1 MAGLD
6 PAIPL
11 RLALCSPDRDG
22 RDKPGHD
29 VVRFVRSLSDVIV
42 RQPMTNRHASSPV
55 FFSRRRVRPYFLR
68 PSTTDRGGRSAAKRN
83 VLVSDA
89 ASRQHRSASPCERR
103 HARLAALRNR
113 GDFAP
118 RDRSFRGADRRLS
131 ILAGSRS
138 ALFTRALARAC
149 PTPSS
154 PLIWAAPL
162 SWGGRQTQG
171 VPDTRVRTV
180 ARAPHRARACSPA
193 RTPVPCLAAPPT
205 APLQE
210 RLMKR
215 PSMSRT
221 EIGL

>member
-1 MAGLD
+1 MRHRPCSLAG
-6 PAIPL
+6 AGCARI
-11 RLALCSPDRDG
+11 
-22 RDKPGHD
+22 
-29 VVRFVRSLSDVIV
+29 
-42 RQPMTNRHASSPV
+42 SSGP
-55 FFSRRRVRPYFLR
+55 RPH
-68 PSTTDRGGRSAAKRN
+68 RGGRSAAKRN
-83 VLVSDA
+83 VVVTA
-89 ASRQHRSASPCERR
+89 HASPHERSASPCERR

-118 RDRSFRGADRRLS
+118 WDRASGARTDGVS
-131 ILAGSRS
+131 ILAGSD
-138 ALFTRALARAC
+138 
-149 PTPSS
+149 PTGSCGLWPAFVRPTSS
-154 PLIWAAPL
+154 PLLWAAPL

-193 RTPVPCLAAPPT
+193 RTPVPCLAALPT

-221 EIGL
+221 A